1 MAKPLNYFLSSDCN
15 QGVCARVCVYP
26 RVSASE
32 REREMAGGGDNEVAG
47 IYKAEI

>member
-15 QGVCARVCVYP
+15 QSVCVP
-26 RVSASE
+26 SCKCKRE